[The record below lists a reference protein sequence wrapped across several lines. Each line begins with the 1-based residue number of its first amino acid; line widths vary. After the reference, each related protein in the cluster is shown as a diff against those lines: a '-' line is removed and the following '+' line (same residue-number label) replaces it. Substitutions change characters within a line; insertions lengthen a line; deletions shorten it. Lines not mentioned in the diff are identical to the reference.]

1 MVQTTM
7 HIPEFQADVHQ
18 KGASTGYDT
27 PKDRKYYD
35 EVLIPQ
41 AVKDFENQAKRIL
54 GEDEFNRLKTLY
66 TEQDSILYLKENDP
80 AQEYFVL
87 EKIKDKIENQHR
99 RIPST
104 WYDYASARQNYE
116 QKI

>member
-1 MVQTTM
+1 M

-41 AVKDFENQAKRIL
+41 AVKDFEAQAKRIL
-54 GEDEFNRLKTLY
+54 GDDEFNRLKTFY
-66 TEQDSILYLKENDP
+66 TQARFDSISKR
-80 AQEYFVL
+80 
-87 EKIKDKIENQHR
+87 K
-99 RIPST
+99 
-104 WYDYASARQNYE
+104 
-116 QKI
+116 